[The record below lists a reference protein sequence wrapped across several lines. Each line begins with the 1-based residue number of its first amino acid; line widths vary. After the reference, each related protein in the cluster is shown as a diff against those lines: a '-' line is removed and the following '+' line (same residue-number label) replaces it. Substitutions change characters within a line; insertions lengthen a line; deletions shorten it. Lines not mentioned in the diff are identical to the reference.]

1 ADVVLLVDGYGQLG
15 EEFEQV
21 GEVVQG
27 IVRRGAGVGIHVV
40 ATVTRWNEVRLAQQ
54 SFFGTKVELRLGDPA
69 ESAVGRRLS
78 ETLIDAPPGRV
89 LLPSSLFAQVAL
101 PRVDGIADRDSAA
114 DGLAD
119 LVARVR
125 ERAAESAPRIRLL
138 PSIVQPPSLQ
148 PSARPGL
155 VPIGLSESTL
165 ETVVMDLDGVD
176 RHVVA
181 IGDAQT
187 GRSSLL
193 RHLVRTLVAQYTPDE
208 LVFAVVDPRRG
219 LRGEV
224 PEEYL
229 GAYAGSAATAE
240 RLVAA
245 ILPELRSRVPHGA
258 DDESAA
264 APQPKIVLLV
274 DDYEVVT
281 AGGGSPL
288 QPLVPFVAMAAETN
302 LHVVLTRRTAG
313 ASRGVFESAFAAIRD
328 SGAVGLLLSGD
339 RSEGQ
344 LIGTVRPVRL
354 PVGRAQL
361 VRTGEA
367 VVTVQL
373 AHQPPADAP
382 LEGHGFG
389 ST

>member
-1 ADVVLLVDGYGQLG
+1 
-15 EEFEQV
+15 
-21 GEVVQG
+21 
-27 IVRRGAGVGIHVV
+27 GIHVV